1 MSRSNE
7 TTKGAFTVLIGN
19 RSDKPEYENF
29 ISNGITNNTERLTKL
44 ETKYVTL
51 LSKITP
57 TIKKLSELEVT
68 IMQVRCKENFLPNVK
83 LSRLKNY
90 IYARCPFYRNQT
102 VGNDIRI
109 IAGTTDKW
117 GEDMNVLLKNKKFMT
132 IVKNKLSEAME
143 TEIQKTFPK
152 L

>member
-7 TTKGAFTVLIGN
+7 TTKGAFTVLVGN
-19 RSDKPEYENF
+19 RSVKPEYETF
-29 ISNGITNNTERLTKL
+29 ISNGLKTNSERLTKL
-44 ETKYVTL
+44 EKKYVDM

-57 TIKKLSELEVT
+57 TLTKLAQLEVT
-68 IMQVRCKENFLPNVK
+68 IMQVRSKETFLPNVK
-83 LSRLKNY
+83 LSRLKTY
-90 IYARCPFYRNQT
+90 IYARCPFYRNDT

-117 GEDMNVLLKNKKFMT
+117 GEDLDSLLKNKKFMN
-132 IVKNKLSEAME
+132 IVKTKLSDAME
-143 TEIQKTFPK
+143 MEILKTFPK